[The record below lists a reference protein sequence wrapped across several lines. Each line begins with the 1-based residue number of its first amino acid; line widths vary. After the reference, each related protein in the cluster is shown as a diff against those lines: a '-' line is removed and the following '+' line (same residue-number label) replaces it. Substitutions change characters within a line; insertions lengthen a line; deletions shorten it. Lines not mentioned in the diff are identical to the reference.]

1 MNTSRLSMDG
11 VKKTLFIVPYLAI
24 AAVSVFLTL
33 LQRPGYILWGDSYVR
48 WGFAKKIAEN
58 GLFYDYSL
66 LGFENWHNT
75 FPTVLQGTFWS
86 IVPSLTAFSMSQAF
100 ITIISS
106 YLLFNCFFRK
116 RISLIVSLLFF
127 LYPVNAV
134 FSVMHMPDAMIVP
147 FVMLSVV
154 VFIKRN
160 ILSEKT
166 SIYFYYLII
175 FTLFICSV
183 WVRPSFAVTAP
194 VYAWFVFDRYK
205 IKIIMAITLTV
216 FTALTMNMWDKV
228 LNVVVFSPAS
238 VGMAS
243 EIAGISKA
251 TDGRVCY
258 DCLDKYGSTENSR
271 KFYSDSDIGKS
282 LGGEQPAL
290 VPAKVASKDNSREIF
305 GLYVNAIK
313 EAPIEFI
320 KMKTRKTMLLIGVT
334 EPVFFTGAY
343 DSSEDEKLS
352 ELCSNCKMS
361 KHREEINYTA
371 MRSVIVSYFPIHPW
385 VLILFSSVCVILCP
399 KGKRKDVGFIV
410 CVGIAFYSSFIL
422 NLQRIEF
429 RYFYLTW
436 VMLCHASII
445 SLLLKLKNK

>member
-1 MNTSRLSMDG
+1 
-11 VKKTLFIVPYLAI
+11 
-24 AAVSVFLTL
+24 
-33 LQRPGYILWGDSYVR
+33 
-48 WGFAKKIAEN
+48 
-58 GLFYDYSL
+58 
-66 LGFENWHNT
+66 
-75 FPTVLQGTFWS
+75 
-86 IVPSLTAFSMSQAF
+86 
-100 ITIISS
+100 
-106 YLLFNCFFRK
+106 
-116 RISLIVSLLFF
+116 
-127 LYPVNAV
+127 
-134 FSVMHMPDAMIVP
+134 
-147 FVMLSVV
+147 
-154 VFIKRN
+154 
-160 ILSEKT
+160 
-166 SIYFYYLII
+166 
-175 FTLFICSV
+175 
-183 WVRPSFAVTAP
+183 SFAVTAP

-410 CVGIAFYSSFIL
+410 CVGIAFYSSFI
-422 NLQRIEF
+422 
-429 RYFYLTW
+429 
-436 VMLCHASII
+436 
-445 SLLLKLKNK
+445 

>member
-1 MNTSRLSMDG
+1 MNTSRLSKDG

-24 AAVSVFLTL
+24 AAVSVFLGL

-58 GLFYDYSL
+58 GLFYDYAL
-66 LGFENWHNT
+66 LGFQNWHNT
-75 FPTVLQGTFWS
+75 FPTLLQGIFWS
-86 IVPSLTAFSMSQAF
+86 FVPSLTAFSISQAF
-100 ITIISS
+100 ITISSS

-116 RISLIVSLLFF
+116 RTSLTLSLLFF

-147 FVMLSVV
+147 FVMLSVM
-154 VFIKRN
+154 VFIKRGLL
-160 ILSEKT
+160 IDKT
-166 SIYFYYLII
+166 NVYFYYFSI
-175 FTLFICSV
+175 FTLFICAV

-194 VYAWFVFDRYK
+194 IYAWFIFDKYK
-205 IKIIMAITLTV
+205 MKIIMAIVITI
-216 FTALTMNMWDKV
+216 FTALTMNVWDKI
-228 LNVVVFSPAS
+228 LNVAIFSPAS

-251 TDGRVCY
+251 TNGRVCY
-258 DCLDKYGSTENSR
+258 DCLDKFGSTDNSR
-271 KFYSDSDIGKS
+271 KFYSDSDVGKI
-282 LGGEQPAL
+282 LWGNQPAL
-290 VPAKVASKDNSREIF
+290 IPSKVASKDNSREIF
-305 GLYVNAIK
+305 NLYVKAIK

-320 KMKTRKTMLLIGVT
+320 KMKVRKTMLLIGVT
-334 EPVFFTGAY
+334 EPVWFMGAY
-343 DSSEDEKLS
+343 DSSENEKLS

-361 KHREEINYTA
+361 KYREEINYTA
-371 MRSVIVSYFPIHPW
+371 MRSVVIPYFPIHPW
-385 VLILFSSVCVILCP
+385 VLILFSSACVVLCP
-399 KGKRKDVGFIV
+399 KEDRKNIGFVV

-436 VMLCHASII
+436 VLLCHASII
-445 SLLLKLKNK
+445 SLLLKMRSR